1 MNISEHITFEEATH
15 TKSGLPNIPD
25 NAAMSNMVYVAVNL
39 FEPLRAHFGVPIMVN
54 SFFRS
59 KEVNRHVGGVPTSQH
74 VTGCAMDL
82 ACKTVSVQ
90 DMFDFVFHNLT
101 YDQIIHEGT
110 WLHVSLKKSN
120 NRFQSLRKTK
130 AGYESYPA

>member
-1 MNISEHITFEEATH
+1 MNISQHITFEEATH
-15 TKSGLPNIPD
+15 TGSGFPNLPD

-39 FEPLRAHFGVPIMVN
+39 FEPLRAHFGVPININ

-59 KEVNRHVGGVPTSQH
+59 KEVNRHIGGVPTSQH

-90 DMFDFVFHNLT
+90 DMFDFVLHNLT

-110 WLHVSLKKSN
+110 WLHVSLKKNN

-130 AGYESYPA
+130 TGYERYPA